1 MVKGVHNVEN
11 NKLIKEI
18 TLPVFHTRLSCR
30 KKIFE
35 MIKTVR
41 QEQQK
46 QYLRLMFTAVSDNT
60 RPWVR

>member
-18 TLPVFHTRLSCR
+18 TIPVFLTRLSCR

-35 MIKTVR
+35 MIETVR
-41 QEQQK
+41 QERQK
-46 QYLRLMFTAVSDNT
+46 QYLRLMFIAVSDNT
-60 RPWVR
+60 RPRVK

>member
-11 NKLIKEI
+11 NILIKEI
-18 TLPVFHTRLSCR
+18 TLPVFLTRLSCG

-35 MIKTVR
+35 MIETVR

-46 QYLRLMFTAVSDNT
+46 PYLRLMFTAVSDNT
-60 RPWVR
+60 RPRVK